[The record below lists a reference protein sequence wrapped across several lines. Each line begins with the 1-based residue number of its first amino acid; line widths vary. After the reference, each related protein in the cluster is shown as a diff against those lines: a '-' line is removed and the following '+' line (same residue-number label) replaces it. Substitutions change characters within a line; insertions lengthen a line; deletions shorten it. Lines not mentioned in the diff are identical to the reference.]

1 MRITVTYPLGSLES
15 RSARLVLRTDLDWD
29 ADLLPVEVLDPG
41 LPGAL
46 GDRVVFDI
54 PFSAPFH
61 AVKPCIRDSDALH
74 WSKGS
79 DYVLSA
85 HEPDP
90 DIWPYFFGE
99 ERGRVSEILRV
110 PCVEGDERSHA
121 VRVYFPPGYDENTL
135 RRFPVVYM
143 NDGQNLFLPEEA
155 FAGQEWQVDETM
167 DRLDRMNAIRK
178 ALVVGVAP
186 ADRMLQYTHPG
197 YQAYGRFM
205 VERLK
210 PLMDELFRTRP
221 GPTDTVVMGS
231 SLGGVVSLYL
241 AWEHPGVFGR
251 AACLSS
257 TFGFQDDLFQRI
269 ENEPK
274 RDILLYLDSGWPRDN
289 FDATNAMR
297 DLLLSRGYV
306 LGQDLVQF
314 SFPDGKH
321 DEGSWSGR
329 LHVPFQFF
337 LGRAWASLR
346 QPSNSQIIV
355 GRNPA

>member
-1 MRITVTYPLGSLES
+1 MRVTVTYPVSSLA
-15 RSARLVLRTDLDWD
+15 RPAARLVLRTDLDWD
-29 ADLLPVEVLDPG
+29 KDVLPVSVLDPG
-41 LPGAL
+41 PPGAP
-46 GDRVVFDI
+46 GDRVAFEI
-54 PFSAPFH
+54 PFHAPFH
-61 AVKPCIRDSDALH
+61 AVKPCIRDGDSLH

-85 HEPDP
+85 NEVDP
-90 DIWPYFFGE
+90 DIWPYFFAE
-99 ERGRVSEILRV
+99 ERGRVSDVLRV
-110 PCVEGDERSHA
+110 PCEEGSDRSHA

-135 RRFPVVYM
+135 GRFPVVYM

-186 ADRMLQYTHPG
+186 SDRERQYTLPG
-197 YQAYGRFM
+197 YRDYGRFM

-210 PLMDELFRTRP
+210 PLVDAKLRTRP
-221 GPTDTVVMGS
+221 GPHDTVVMGS
-231 SLGGVVSLYL
+231 SLGGVASLHL
-241 AWEHPGVFGR
+241 AWAHPGVFGR

-257 TFGFQDDLFQRI
+257 TFGYNDDLFQRI
-269 ENEPK
+269 ATEPK
-274 RDILLYLDSGWPRDN
+274 RDILVYLDSGWPRDN

-297 DLLLSRGYV
+297 DLLVSRGYA
-306 LGQDLVQF
+306 LGRDLLQF
-314 SFPDGKH
+314 SFPDGTH

-337 LGRAWASLR
+337 LGRAWASR
-346 QPSNSQIIV
+346 F
-355 GRNPA
+355 R